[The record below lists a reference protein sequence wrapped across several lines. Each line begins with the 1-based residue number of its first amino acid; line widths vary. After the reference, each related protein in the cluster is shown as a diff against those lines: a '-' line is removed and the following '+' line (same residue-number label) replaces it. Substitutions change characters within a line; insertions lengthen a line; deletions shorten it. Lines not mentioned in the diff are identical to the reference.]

1 QGHWCLRAST
11 GVHQLTQS
19 VWLSLRYGP
28 VLMAHSE
35 LFVTRAPPV
44 EGKAVDLDVLGFL
57 DSFGEENSTVERC
70 YRAHSRSS
78 VLQGLPFGGV
88 PTVLAINVVLWMFL
102 LLIFSCLRKAAWDYG
117 RLALLMENDSLTSLF
132 YGELSEKEK
141 SPSESSPSDS
151 ETKDMGFCSWLSS
164 LYHMKDEEI
173 RSKCG
178 IDAVTYL
185 SFQRHIMLLMTVVC
199 LLSLAVI
206 LPVNFSGNL
215 LGDSPENF
223 GRTTLA
229 NVSSKD
235 SFLWLHSI
243 LALVYFIITLLCM
256 VHHSIR
262 LEYREDEKVARTLM
276 ITSIP
281 REISDPGLI
290 TKHFHEAYPSCTV
303 TDIRFAFDVHKLM
316 RLDLERRKAMKGRL
330 YFATKAQKEGKIMI
344 KTHPCAQIFCCD
356 ICGFEKVDA
365 EQYYSELEEKRTD
378 EFNAEKNRISMKRL
392 GIAFVT
398 FRDERMTA
406 VIVKDYSRVRC
417 RLRPQQSSITTVV
430 QSHKWGVNYA
440 PAPSDIIWENL
451 SVCGSRW
458 WLRCV
463 LLNILLFLLLFFLT
477 TPAIIVNT
485 MDKFNVTR
493 PVESLRSLPNFS
505 RPSCYG
511 RFRCF
516 LPFIVY
522 YSAFFESHWTR
533 SGENQVTMHK
543 CFLLLVFMVI
553 LLPSLGLSSLD
564 LFFTWLFDVHF
575 LDEKDVKFQCVFLP
589 DNGAFFVNYV
599 ITSSLIGTSMEL
611 LRIPALTVYAIRL
624 CFAKSQAERIHVKRS
639 QAYEFQFGLEYAW
652 TMCIFAVSMT
662 YSITCPIITPF
673 GPKKPSIT
681 GLNDYRPVALMSV
694 VMKSFERLVLAHLK
708 DITGPLLD
716 PLQFAYLLGKQ
727 GLMQGS
733 CFSSVFNA
741 IITDILHSKLFQLT
755 VPAPTCQWISN
766 FLTDRGGSSSTPAI
780 IQSVLCTSITVW
792 FGSATKQDRNRL
804 QRRVRTAE
812 KIIGAILPSIQDL
825 YVSRVRKRAGNI
837 TADSSHPGH
846 NLFQLLPSGRRYRA
860 LYAKTIQTQEQ
871 FLSSGCHSDE
881 HLTPVTECLLYVIL
895 KHMVDR
901 YNIYYAYVPT
911 KLNQRIHR
919 AAISQ
924 VIVAP
929 ILCMFWLLFFSVLRL
944 GPVHP
949 ITLFTLVS
957 LLSSIAFSLFRLCLR
972 KQPDKSMS
980 YQLFVASVL
989 LEPELAL
996 TPMPSPAH
1004 HGYGAMATS
1013 QSSSHGPVEEEEGE
1027 DGHAHTHETELQDPP
1042 DPYCSSPL
1050 MDSPVSYQ

>member
-1 QGHWCLRAST
+1 FCIII
-11 GVHQLTQS
+11 
-19 VWLSLRYGP
+19 
-28 VLMAHSE
+28 
-35 LFVTRAPPV
+35 
-44 EGKAVDLDVLGFL
+44 
-57 DSFGEENSTVERC
+57 
-70 YRAHSRSS
+70 
-78 VLQGLPFGGV
+78 
-88 PTVLAINVVLWMFL
+88 PTLKV
-102 LLIFSCLRKAAWDYG
+102 S
-117 RLALLMENDSLTSLF
+117 
-132 YGELSEKEK
+132 
-141 SPSESSPSDS
+141 
-151 ETKDMGFCSWLSS
+151 SS
-164 LYHMKDEEI
+164 LCRDEEI

-178 IDAVTYL
+178 LDAVTYL
-185 SFQRHIMLLMTVVC
+185 SFQRHIILLMTVVS
-199 LLSLAVI
+199 LVSLAVI
-206 LPVNFSGNL
+206 LPANFSGNL
-215 LGDSPENF
+215 LDSPENF

-229 NVSSKD
+229 NVNAED

-243 LALVYFIITLLCM
+243 FALVYFIITLLCM
-256 VHHSIR
+256 AHHSMR

-276 ITSIP
+276 ITHIP

-303 TDIRFAFDVHKLM
+303 TDIRFCFNVHKLM

-344 KTHPCAQIFCCD
+344 RTHPCAQILCCD
-356 ICGFEKVDA
+356 MCGFEKVDA

-406 VIVKDYSRVRC
+406 VGAAVYTVAADIVKDFSRVYC
-417 RLRPQQSSITTVV
+417 RRRPQQSSITTVV
-430 QSHKWGVNYA
+430 HSHKWGVSYA

-493 PVESLRSLPNFS
+493 PVESLRSPILTQFFPTLLLWAFS
-505 RPSCYG
+505 VL
-511 RFRCF
+511 

-553 LLPSLGLSSLD
+553 ILPSLGLTSLD

-575 LDEKDVKFQCVFLP
+575 LDEKNIKFQCVFLP

-599 ITSSLIGTSMEL
+599 ITSGLIGTAMEL
-611 LRIPALTVYAIRL
+611 LRIPALTVYALRL

-652 TMCIFAVSMT
+652 TMCIFAVCMT

-673 GPKKPSIT
+673 G
-681 GLNDYRPVALMSV
+681 
-694 VMKSFERLVLAHLK
+694 
-708 DITGPLLD
+708 
-716 PLQFAYLLGKQ
+716 
-727 GLMQGS
+727 
-733 CFSSVFNA
+733 
-741 IITDILHSKLFQLT
+741 
-755 VPAPTCQWISN
+755 
-766 FLTDRGGSSSTPAI
+766 
-780 IQSVLCTSITVW
+780 
-792 FGSATKQDRNRL
+792 
-804 QRRVRTAE
+804 
-812 KIIGAILPSIQDL
+812 
-825 YVSRVRKRAGNI
+825 
-837 TADSSHPGH
+837 
-846 NLFQLLPSGRRYRA
+846 
-860 LYAKTIQTQEQ
+860 
-871 FLSSGCHSDE
+871 
-881 HLTPVTECLLYVIL
+881 LLYVIL

-929 ILCMFWLLFFSVLRL
+929 ILGLFWLLFFSVLRL
-944 GPVHP
+944 GMD
-949 ITLFTLVS
+949 
-957 LLSSIAFSLFRLCLR
+957 RLAIVCTR
-972 KQPDKSMS
+972 VCV
-980 YQLFVASVL
+980 QLFLFSPQAQFI
-989 LEPELAL
+989 
-996 TPMPSPAH
+996 PSP
-1004 HGYGAMATS
+1004 
-1013 QSSSHGPVEEEEGE
+1013 
-1027 DGHAHTHETELQDPP
+1027 
-1042 DPYCSSPL
+1042 SSP
-1050 MDSPVSYQ
+1050 SCP

>member
-1 QGHWCLRAST
+1 
-11 GVHQLTQS
+11 
-19 VWLSLRYGP
+19 
-28 VLMAHSE
+28 MAHPE
-35 LFVTRAPPV
+35 LFVTRAPPTV
-44 EGKAVDLDVLGFL
+44 EGSTVGLNVLSFL
-57 DSFGEENSTVERC
+57 DALGEENSTAERC
-70 YRAHSRSS
+70 YRSHSRSS

-88 PTVLAINVVLWMFL
+88 PTVLAVNVVLWMFL

-132 YGELSEKEK
+132 YGEPSEKEK
-141 SPSESSPSDS
+141 SPSESSPSES
-151 ETKDMGFCSWLSS
+151 ETKDMVSFEFESFS
-164 LYHMKDEEI
+164 LVQDEEI

-178 IDAVTYL
+178 IDAITYL
-185 SFQRHIMLLMTVVC
+185 SFQRHIILLMSVVC

-229 NVSSKD
+229 NVSEKD

-243 LALVYFIITLLCM
+243 FALVYFIITLLCM
-256 VHHSIR
+256 AHHLIR

-281 REISDPGLI
+281 KEISDPGLI

-303 TDIRFAFDVHKLM
+303 TDIRFCFDVYKLM
-316 RLDLERRKAMKGRL
+316 KLDLERRKAMKGRL
-330 YFATKAQKEGKIMI
+330 YFATKSQKEGKIMI

-406 VIVKDYSRVRC
+406 VIVKDYSRVHC
-417 RLRPQQSSITTVV
+417 RRRPQQSSITTVV
-430 QSHKWGVNYA
+430 QSHKWGVSYA
-440 PAPSDIIWENL
+440 PAPNDIIWENL

-485 MDKFNVTR
+485 MDKFNVTK
-493 PVESLRSLPNFS
+493 PVESLRSPVITQFFPTLLLWAFS
-505 RPSCYG
+505 VL
-511 RFRCF
+511 

-553 LLPSLGLSSLD
+553 ILPSLGLSSLD
-564 LFFTWLFDVHF
+564 LFFTWLFDVNF
-575 LDEKDVKFQCVFLP
+575 LDEKNVKFQCVFLP

-611 LRIPALTVYAIRL
+611 LRIPALTVYALRL

-673 GPKKPSIT
+673 G
-681 GLNDYRPVALMSV
+681 
-694 VMKSFERLVLAHLK
+694 
-708 DITGPLLD
+708 
-716 PLQFAYLLGKQ
+716 
-727 GLMQGS
+727 
-733 CFSSVFNA
+733 
-741 IITDILHSKLFQLT
+741 
-755 VPAPTCQWISN
+755 
-766 FLTDRGGSSSTPAI
+766 
-780 IQSVLCTSITVW
+780 
-792 FGSATKQDRNRL
+792 
-804 QRRVRTAE
+804 
-812 KIIGAILPSIQDL
+812 
-825 YVSRVRKRAGNI
+825 
-837 TADSSHPGH
+837 
-846 NLFQLLPSGRRYRA
+846 
-860 LYAKTIQTQEQ
+860 
-871 FLSSGCHSDE
+871 
-881 HLTPVTECLLYVIL
+881 LLYVIL

-901 YNIYYAYVPT
+901 YNIYYAYIPT
-911 KLNQRIHR
+911 KLNQRIHK

-929 ILCMFWLLFFSVLRL
+929 LLCMFWLLFFSVLKL

-957 LLSSIAFSLFRLCLR
+957 LLSCIAISLFRLCLR
-972 KQPDKSMS
+972 KQPDRSTS
-980 YQLFVASVL
+980 YQVSSSALTQSHQLFVASVL

-1004 HGYGAMATS
+1004 HSYGAMASS
-1013 QSSSHGPVEEEEGE
+1013 QDSSHNEVEEEEGE
-1027 DGHAHTHETELQDPP
+1027 VDHAQTHETELQDPTG
-1042 DPYCSSPL
+1042 PYCSSPL
-1050 MDSPVSYQ
+1050 MDSPTSYQ

>member
-1 QGHWCLRAST
+1 MVQ
-11 GVHQLTQS
+11 
-19 VWLSLRYGP
+19 
-28 VLMAHSE
+28 
-35 LFVTRAPPV
+35 APPV
-44 EGKAVDLDVLGFL
+44 EGSAVELSVLSFL
-57 DSFGEENSTVERC
+57 ESFREENSTAERC
-70 YRAHSRSS
+70 YRSHSRSS

-132 YGELSEKEK
+132 YGEPSEKEK

-151 ETKDMGFCSWLSS
+151 ETKDMFPSSS
-164 LYHMKDEEI
+164 LLRRDEEI

-185 SFQRHIMLLMTVVC
+185 SFQRHIILLMTVVC

-206 LPVNFSGNL
+206 LPVNFSGHL

-229 NVSSKD
+229 NVSAKD
-235 SFLWLHSI
+235 SLLWLHSI
-243 LALVYFIITLLCM
+243 FALVYFIITSLCM
-256 VHHSIR
+256 AHHSIR

-303 TDIRFAFDVHKLM
+303 TDIRFCFDVHNS
-316 RLDLERRKAMKGRL
+316 MKGRM

-344 KTHPCAQIFCCD
+344 NTHPCAQIFCCD
-356 ICGFEKVDA
+356 FCGFEKVDA

-406 VIVKDYSRVRC
+406 VIVKDYSRVHC
-417 RLRPQQSSITTVV
+417 RRRPQQSSITTVV
-430 QSHKWGVNYA
+430 QSHKWGVSYA
-440 PAPSDIIWENL
+440 SAPSDIIWENL

-485 MDKFNVTR
+485 MDKFNVTK
-493 PVESLRSLPNFS
+493 PVESLRSPVITQFFPTLLLWAFS
-505 RPSCYG
+505 VL
-511 RFRCF
+511 

-553 LLPSLGLSSLD
+553 ILPSLGLSSLD
-564 LFFTWLFDVHF
+564 LFFTWLFDVNF

-611 LRIPALTVYAIRL
+611 LRIPALTVYALRL

-673 GPKKPSIT
+673 G
-681 GLNDYRPVALMSV
+681 
-694 VMKSFERLVLAHLK
+694 
-708 DITGPLLD
+708 
-716 PLQFAYLLGKQ
+716 
-727 GLMQGS
+727 
-733 CFSSVFNA
+733 
-741 IITDILHSKLFQLT
+741 
-755 VPAPTCQWISN
+755 
-766 FLTDRGGSSSTPAI
+766 
-780 IQSVLCTSITVW
+780 
-792 FGSATKQDRNRL
+792 
-804 QRRVRTAE
+804 
-812 KIIGAILPSIQDL
+812 
-825 YVSRVRKRAGNI
+825 
-837 TADSSHPGH
+837 
-846 NLFQLLPSGRRYRA
+846 
-860 LYAKTIQTQEQ
+860 
-871 FLSSGCHSDE
+871 
-881 HLTPVTECLLYVIL
+881 LLYVIL

-929 ILCMFWLLFFSVLRL
+929 LLCMFWLLFFSVLKL

-957 LLSSIAFSLFRLCLR
+957 LLSCIAFSLFRLCLR
-972 KQPDKSMS
+972 KQPDKSTS
-980 YQLFVASVL
+980 YQVSSSGTFTDADRSTVTSSTASNLFVASVL

-1004 HGYGAMATS
+1004 HSYGAMASS
-1013 QSSSHGPVEEEEGE
+1013 QGSSHNVVEEEEGGE
-1027 DGHAHTHETELQDPP
+1027 DHAQTHETELQDPP
-1042 DPYCSSPL
+1042 DPYCASPL
-1050 MDSPVSYQ
+1050 MDSPVDYQ

>member
-1 QGHWCLRAST
+1 
-11 GVHQLTQS
+11 
-19 VWLSLRYGP
+19 
-28 VLMAHSE
+28 MADSE
-35 LFVTRAPPV
+35 LFVTRVPPV
-44 EGKAVDLDVLGFL
+44 EGRGAELDVLGFL
-57 DSFGEENSTVERC
+57 DSFGEENSTAERC
-70 YRAHSRSS
+70 YRSHSRSS

-88 PTVLAINVVLWMFL
+88 PTVLAINVVLWMIL

-132 YGELSEKEK
+132 YGEPSEKEK

-151 ETKDMGFCSWLSS
+151 ETKDMGFCSWLTS

-185 SFQRHIMLLMTVVC
+185 SFQRHIILLMTVVC

-229 NVSSKD
+229 NVNAKD
-235 SFLWLHSI
+235 NFLWLHSI
-243 LALVYFIITLLCM
+243 FALIYFIITILCM
-256 VHHSIR
+256 VHHSSR

-276 ITSIP
+276 IICIP

-303 TDIRFAFDVHKLM
+303 TDIRFCFDVHKLM
-316 RLDLERRKAMKGRL
+316 KLDLERRKAMKGRL
-330 YFATKAQKEGKIMI
+330 YFTTMAQKEGKIMI
-344 KTHPCAQIFCCD
+344 KPHPCAQIFCCD
-356 ICGFEKVDA
+356 FCGFEQVDA
-365 EQYYSELEEKRTD
+365 EQHYSELEEKLTD
-378 EFNAEKNRISMKRL
+378 EFNAEKNRISLKRL

-417 RLRPQQSSITTVV
+417 RRRPQQSSITTVV
-430 QSHKWGVNYA
+430 QSHNWGVSYA
-440 PAPSDIIWENL
+440 PAPSDIIWSNL

-485 MDKFNVTR
+485 IDKFNVTR
-493 PVESLRSLPNFS
+493 PVDSLRNPVITQFFPTLLLWAFS
-505 RPSCYG
+505 VL
-511 RFRCF
+511 

-553 LLPSLGLSSLD
+553 ILPSLGLSSLD
-564 LFFTWLFDVHF
+564 LFFRWLFDVNF
-575 LDEKDVKFQCVFLP
+575 LDERDVKFQCVFLP

-599 ITSSLIGTSMEL
+599 ITSSLIGTAMEL
-611 LRIPALTVYAIRL
+611 LRIPALMVYALRL
-624 CFAKSQAERIHVKRS
+624 CFATSKAERIHVKRS

-662 YSITCPIITPF
+662 YSITCPIIMPF
-673 GPKKPSIT
+673 G
-681 GLNDYRPVALMSV
+681 
-694 VMKSFERLVLAHLK
+694 LV
-708 DITGPLLD
+708 
-716 PLQFAYLLGKQ
+716 
-727 GLMQGS
+727 
-733 CFSSVFNA
+733 
-741 IITDILHSKLFQLT
+741 
-755 VPAPTCQWISN
+755 
-766 FLTDRGGSSSTPAI
+766 
-780 IQSVLCTSITVW
+780 
-792 FGSATKQDRNRL
+792 
-804 QRRVRTAE
+804 
-812 KIIGAILPSIQDL
+812 
-825 YVSRVRKRAGNI
+825 
-837 TADSSHPGH
+837 
-846 NLFQLLPSGRRYRA
+846 
-860 LYAKTIQTQEQ
+860 
-871 FLSSGCHSDE
+871 
-881 HLTPVTECLLYVIL
+881 YVIL

-911 KLNQRIHR
+911 KLNQHIHR

-924 VIVAP
+924 VFVAP

-949 ITLFTLVS
+949 ITLFTFVS
-957 LLSSIAFSLFRLCLR
+957 LLSCVAFSLFSLCLR
-972 KQPDKSMS
+972 KQPDKSTS
-980 YQLFVASVL
+980 YQMSDQPAEGTFTDAERSTVTSTTASSLFVASVL
-989 LEPELAL
+989 LEPELGL

-1004 HGYGAMATS
+1004 HSYGAMAS
-1013 QSSSHGPVEEEEGE
+1013 SHSSSHSPVDEEGGEE
-1027 DGHAHTHETELQDPP
+1027 DQAQTRETELQDPAG
-1042 DPYCSSPL
+1042 PYYSSPI
-1050 MDSPVSYQ
+1050 MDSPTGHQ

>member
-1 QGHWCLRAST
+1 
-11 GVHQLTQS
+11 
-19 VWLSLRYGP
+19 
-28 VLMAHSE
+28 MAQSE
-35 LFVTRAPPV
+35 LFVTRASPV
-44 EGKAVDLDVLGFL
+44 EARPVELDVLGFL
-57 DSFGEENSTVERC
+57 QRFGDENSTAERC
-70 YRAHSRSS
+70 YRSHSHSS

-88 PTVLAINVVLWMFL
+88 PTVLVINVVIWMFL

-117 RLALLMENDSLTSLF
+117 RLALLMENDR
-132 YGELSEKEK
+132 
-141 SPSESSPSDS
+141 
-151 ETKDMGFCSWLSS
+151 
-164 LYHMKDEEI
+164 DEEI

-185 SFQRHIMLLMTVVC
+185 SFQRHIILLMTVVT

-206 LPVNFSGNL
+206 LPVNISGNL

-229 NVSSKD
+229 NVSAKD
-235 SFLWLHSI
+235 SFLWLHSV

-256 VHHSIR
+256 AHHSLQ

-281 REISDPGLI
+281 KEISDPGLI

-303 TDIRFAFDVHKLM
+303 TDIRFCFDVHKLM

-356 ICGFEKVDA
+356 VCGFEKVDA

-378 EFNAEKNRISMKRL
+378 EFNAEKNRITMKRL

-406 VIVKDYSRVRC
+406 VIVKDYGRVNC
-417 RLRPQQSSITTVV
+417 RRRPQQSSISTVV
-430 QSHKWGVNYA
+430 QSHKWDVSYA

-463 LLNILLFLLLFFLT
+463 LLNILLFLLLFFFT

-493 PVESLRSLPNFS
+493 PVESLRSPVVTEFFPTLLLWAFS
-505 RPSCYG
+505 VL
-511 RFRCF
+511 
-516 LPFIVY
+516 LPFVVY

-543 CFLLLVFMVI
+543 CFFLLVFMVI
-553 LLPSLGLSSLD
+553 ILPSLGLSSLD
-564 LFFTWLFDVHF
+564 LLFTWLFDVNF
-575 LDEKDVKFQCVFLP
+575 LEEKDLKFQCVFLP

-599 ITSSLIGTSMEL
+599 ITSSLIGTAMEL
-611 LRIPALTVYAIRL
+611 LRIPALTVYALRL

-673 GPKKPSIT
+673 G
-681 GLNDYRPVALMSV
+681 L
-694 VMKSFERLVLAHLK
+694 
-708 DITGPLLD
+708 
-716 PLQFAYLLGKQ
+716 
-727 GLMQGS
+727 
-733 CFSSVFNA
+733 
-741 IITDILHSKLFQLT
+741 
-755 VPAPTCQWISN
+755 
-766 FLTDRGGSSSTPAI
+766 
-780 IQSVLCTSITVW
+780 
-792 FGSATKQDRNRL
+792 
-804 QRRVRTAE
+804 
-812 KIIGAILPSIQDL
+812 
-825 YVSRVRKRAGNI
+825 
-837 TADSSHPGH
+837 
-846 NLFQLLPSGRRYRA
+846 
-860 LYAKTIQTQEQ
+860 LYA
-871 FLSSGCHSDE
+871 
-881 HLTPVTECLLYVIL
+881 IL

-944 GPVHP
+944 GPMHP

-957 LLSSIAFSLFRLCLR
+957 HIFCIVCYLLRLCLR
-972 KQPDKSMS
+972 KQPDKSTS
-980 YQLFVASVL
+980 YQMSDQPDGTLTDADRSTVTSTTASSLFVASVL

-1004 HGYGAMATS
+1004 HSYGAMASS
-1013 QSSSHGPVEEEEGE
+1013 QSSNRGPAEEEEGE
-1027 DGHAHTHETELQDPP
+1027 GEHTQTHETELQDPP
-1042 DPYCSSPL
+1042 DLYCSTTL
-1050 MDSPVSYQ
+1050 MDSSMGYQ

>member
-1 QGHWCLRAST
+1 
-11 GVHQLTQS
+11 
-19 VWLSLRYGP
+19 
-28 VLMAHSE
+28 MAHSE
-35 LFVTRAPPV
+35 LFVTRVPPV
-44 EGKAVDLDVLGFL
+44 EGSAVELSVLGFL
-57 DSFGEENSTVERC
+57 ESFGEENSTAERC
-70 YRAHSRSS
+70 YRSHSRSS

-132 YGELSEKEK
+132 YGEPSEKEK

-178 IDAVTYL
+178 IDSVTYL
-185 SFQRHIMLLMTVVC
+185 SFQRHIILLMTVVC

-206 LPVNFSGNL
+206 LPVNFSGDL
-215 LGDSPENF
+215 LGGSPENF

-229 NVSSKD
+229 NVSANVFVAD
-235 SFLWLHSI
+235 RDRFLWLHSI
-243 LALVYFIITLLCM
+243 FALVYFIITLLCM

-303 TDIRFAFDVHKLM
+303 TDIRFCFDVHKLM

-330 YFATKAQKEGKIMI
+330 YFATKAQKDGKIMI

-365 EQYYSELEEKRTD
+365 EQYYSELEEKWTD
-378 EFNAEKNRISMKRL
+378 EFNAEKNRIFMKKL

-406 VIVKDYSRVRC
+406 VIVKDYSCAHC
-417 RLRPQQSSITTVV
+417 RRRPQQSSITTVV
-430 QSHKWGVNYA
+430 QSHKWGVSYA

-485 MDKFNVTR
+485 MDKFNVTK
-493 PVESLRSLPNFS
+493 PVESLRSPVITQFFPTLLLWAFS
-505 RPSCYG
+505 VL
-511 RFRCF
+511 

-522 YSAFFESHWTR
+522 HSAFFESHWTR

-553 LLPSLGLSSLD
+553 ILPSLGLSSLD
-564 LFFTWLFDVHF
+564 LFFTWLFDVNF

-599 ITSSLIGTSMEL
+599 ITSGLIGTSMEL
-611 LRIPALTVYAIRL
+611 LRIPALTVYAVRL

-673 GPKKPSIT
+673 G
-681 GLNDYRPVALMSV
+681 
-694 VMKSFERLVLAHLK
+694 
-708 DITGPLLD
+708 
-716 PLQFAYLLGKQ
+716 
-727 GLMQGS
+727 
-733 CFSSVFNA
+733 
-741 IITDILHSKLFQLT
+741 
-755 VPAPTCQWISN
+755 
-766 FLTDRGGSSSTPAI
+766 
-780 IQSVLCTSITVW
+780 
-792 FGSATKQDRNRL
+792 
-804 QRRVRTAE
+804 
-812 KIIGAILPSIQDL
+812 
-825 YVSRVRKRAGNI
+825 
-837 TADSSHPGH
+837 
-846 NLFQLLPSGRRYRA
+846 
-860 LYAKTIQTQEQ
+860 
-871 FLSSGCHSDE
+871 
-881 HLTPVTECLLYVIL
+881 LLYVIL

-929 ILCMFWLLFFSVLRL
+929 LLCMFWLLFFCVLKL

-957 LLSSIAFSLFRLCLR
+957 LLSCIAFSLLRLCLR
-972 KQPDKSMS
+972 KQPDKSTS
-980 YQLFVASVL
+980 YQMSDQPAEGTFTDADRSTVTSTTASNLFVASVL

-1004 HGYGAMATS
+1004 HSYGAMASS
-1013 QSSSHGPVEEEEGE
+1013 QGSSHNPVEEDEGE
-1027 DGHAHTHETELQDPP
+1027 EDHARTRETELQDPP
-1042 DPYCSSPL
+1042 DTYRSSPL
-1050 MDSPVSYQ
+1050 MDSPVGYQ

>member
-1 QGHWCLRAST
+1 MM
-11 GVHQLTQS
+11 TQ
-19 VWLSLRYGP
+19 
-28 VLMAHSE
+28 SE
-35 LFVTRAPPV
+35 LFGTSTPLMEQTPV
-44 EGKAVDLDVLGFL
+44 ELDALGFL
-57 DSFGEENSTVERC
+57 GSYMEKNSTAERC
-70 YRAHSRSS
+70 YRSHSHSS

-88 PTVLAINVVLWMFL
+88 PTVLVINVVIWMFL

-132 YGELSEKEK
+132 YGEPSEKEK

-151 ETKDMGFCSWLSS
+151 ETKDMVSSS
-164 LYHMKDEEI
+164 LCRDEEI

-178 IDAVTYL
+178 LDAVTYL
-185 SFQRHIMLLMTVVC
+185 SFQRHIILLMTVVS
-199 LLSLAVI
+199 LVSLAVI
-206 LPVNFSGNL
+206 LPANFSGNL
-215 LGDSPENF
+215 LEDSPENF

-229 NVSSKD
+229 NVNAED

-243 LALVYFIITLLCM
+243 FALVYFIITLLCM
-256 VHHSIR
+256 AHHSMR

-276 ITSIP
+276 ITHIP

-303 TDIRFAFDVHKLM
+303 TDIRFCFNVHKLM

-344 KTHPCAQIFCCD
+344 RTHPCAQILCCD
-356 ICGFEKVDA
+356 MCGFEKVDA

-406 VIVKDYSRVRC
+406 VIVKDFSRVYC
-417 RLRPQQSSITTVV
+417 RRRPQQSSITTVV
-430 QSHKWGVNYA
+430 HSHKWGVSYA

-493 PVESLRSLPNFS
+493 PVESLRSPILTQFFPTLLLWAFS
-505 RPSCYG
+505 VL
-511 RFRCF
+511 

-553 LLPSLGLSSLD
+553 ILPSLGLTSLD

-575 LDEKDVKFQCVFLP
+575 LDEKNIKFQCVFLP

-599 ITSSLIGTSMEL
+599 ITSGLIGTAMEL
-611 LRIPALTVYAIRL
+611 LRIPALTVYALRL

-652 TMCIFAVSMT
+652 TMCIFAVCMT

-673 GPKKPSIT
+673 G
-681 GLNDYRPVALMSV
+681 
-694 VMKSFERLVLAHLK
+694 
-708 DITGPLLD
+708 
-716 PLQFAYLLGKQ
+716 
-727 GLMQGS
+727 
-733 CFSSVFNA
+733 
-741 IITDILHSKLFQLT
+741 
-755 VPAPTCQWISN
+755 
-766 FLTDRGGSSSTPAI
+766 
-780 IQSVLCTSITVW
+780 
-792 FGSATKQDRNRL
+792 
-804 QRRVRTAE
+804 
-812 KIIGAILPSIQDL
+812 
-825 YVSRVRKRAGNI
+825 
-837 TADSSHPGH
+837 
-846 NLFQLLPSGRRYRA
+846 
-860 LYAKTIQTQEQ
+860 
-871 FLSSGCHSDE
+871 
-881 HLTPVTECLLYVIL
+881 LLYVIL

-929 ILCMFWLLFFSVLRL
+929 ILGLFWLLFFSVLRL
-944 GPVHP
+944 GSVHP
-949 ITLFTLVS
+949 ITLFTFVS
-957 LLSSIAFSLFRLCLR
+957 LICCIACNLLGLCLR
-972 KQPDKSMS
+972 KQPDKSTS
-980 YQLFVASVL
+980 YQMSDQPAEFSDAVRSTVTSSTASNLFVASVL

-1004 HGYGAMATS
+1004 HSYGAMA
-1013 QSSSHGPVEEEEGE
+1013 SSNSSTQGAAKEDEGEEEE
-1027 DGHAHTHETELQDPP
+1027 HSQTHETQLQDSPEL
-1042 DPYCSSPL
+1042 YISSPL
-1050 MDSPVSYQ
+1050 MDSPMDCQ

>member
-1 QGHWCLRAST
+1 F
-11 GVHQLTQS
+11 S
-19 VWLSLRYGP
+19 VFPS
-28 VLMAHSE
+28 
-35 LFVTRAPPV
+35 
-44 EGKAVDLDVLGFL
+44 LDVLSYL
-57 DSFGEENSTVERC
+57 DSFGEENNTAERC
-70 YRAHSRSS
+70 YRSHSRSS

-132 YGELSEKEK
+132 YGEPSEKEK
-141 SPSESSPSDS
+141 SPSEDS
-151 ETKDMGFCSWLSS
+151 ECFPS
-164 LYHMKDEEI
+164 LYFLRDEEI

-185 SFQRHIMLLMTVVC
+185 SFQRHIILLMTVVC

-215 LGDSPENF
+215 LDSPENF

-229 NVSSKD
+229 NVSAKD

-256 VHHSIR
+256 AHHLIR
-262 LEYREDEKVARTLM
+262 LEYGEDEKVSRTLM

-303 TDIRFAFDVHKLM
+303 TDIRFCFDVHNLM

-330 YFATKAQKEGKIMI
+330 YFATMAQKEGKIMI

-356 ICGFEKVDA
+356 ICGFEMVDA

-406 VIVKDYSRVRC
+406 VIVKDYGCVRC
-417 RLRPQQSSITTVV
+417 RRSPQQSSITTVV
-430 QSHKWGVNYA
+430 QSHKWGVSYA

-458 WLRCV
+458 WLQCV

-493 PVESLRSLPNFS
+493 PVDSLRSPVITQFFPTLLLWAFS
-505 RPSCYG
+505 VL
-511 RFRCF
+511 

-543 CFLLLVFMVI
+543 CFFLLVFMVI
-553 LLPSLGLSSLD
+553 ILPSLGLSSLD
-564 LFFTWLFDVHF
+564 LFFTWLFDVNF
-575 LDEKDVKFQCVFLP
+575 LEEKEVKFQCVFLP

-611 LRIPALTVYAIRL
+611 LRIPALTVYAVRL

-673 GPKKPSIT
+673 G
-681 GLNDYRPVALMSV
+681 
-694 VMKSFERLVLAHLK
+694 
-708 DITGPLLD
+708 
-716 PLQFAYLLGKQ
+716 
-727 GLMQGS
+727 
-733 CFSSVFNA
+733 
-741 IITDILHSKLFQLT
+741 
-755 VPAPTCQWISN
+755 
-766 FLTDRGGSSSTPAI
+766 
-780 IQSVLCTSITVW
+780 
-792 FGSATKQDRNRL
+792 
-804 QRRVRTAE
+804 
-812 KIIGAILPSIQDL
+812 
-825 YVSRVRKRAGNI
+825 
-837 TADSSHPGH
+837 
-846 NLFQLLPSGRRYRA
+846 
-860 LYAKTIQTQEQ
+860 
-871 FLSSGCHSDE
+871 
-881 HLTPVTECLLYVIL
+881 LLYVIL

-911 KLNQRIHR
+911 KLSQRIHR

-924 VIVAP
+924 VILAP
-929 ILCMFWLLFFSVLRL
+929 ILCMFWLLFFSMLRL
-944 GPVHP
+944 GTLSLSTFYPVTVSVTVIVFRMSDQP
-949 ITLFTLVS
+949 AEGTFTDGDRSTVTS
-957 LLSSIAFSLFRLCLR
+957 TTASS
-972 KQPDKSMS
+972 
-980 YQLFVASVL
+980 LFVASVL

-1004 HGYGAMATS
+1004 HSYGAMASS
-1013 QSSSHGPVEEEEGE
+1013 QSTSHSPEDEEDSGLPRQTDRVVWARVISGSSATELMEAEGE
-1027 DGHAHTHETELQDPP
+1027 G
-1042 DPYCSSPL
+1042 S
-1050 MDSPVSYQ
+1050 

>member
-1 QGHWCLRAST
+1 
-11 GVHQLTQS
+11 
-19 VWLSLRYGP
+19 
-28 VLMAHSE
+28 MADSE
-35 LFVTRAPPV
+35 LFVTRAPPMEGRGV
-44 EGKAVDLDVLGFL
+44 ELDVLGFL
-57 DSFGEENSTVERC
+57 DSLGKENSTAERC
-70 YRAHSRSS
+70 YRSHSRSS

-117 RLALLMENDSLTSLF
+117 RLALVMENDSLTSLF
-132 YGELSEKEK
+132 YGEPSEKEK

-151 ETKDMGFCSWLSS
+151 ETKDMGFCSWLTS

-185 SFQRHIMLLMTVVC
+185 SFQRHIILLMTVIC

-229 NVSSKD
+229 NVDAKD
-235 SFLWLHSI
+235 NFLWLHSVF
-243 LALVYFIITLLCM
+243 ALVYFIITLLCM
-256 VHHSIR
+256 AHHSSR

-276 ITSIP
+276 ITSVP
-281 REISDPGLI
+281 REILDPGLI

-303 TDIRFAFDVHKLM
+303 TDIRFCFNVHKLM

-330 YFATKAQKEGKIMI
+330 YFTTKAQKEGKIMI

-356 ICGFEKVDA
+356 ICGFEQVDA
-365 EQYYSELEEKRTD
+365 EQYYSELEEKLTD
-378 EFNAEKNRISMKRL
+378 EFNAEKNRISLKRL

-417 RLRPQQSSITTVV
+417 RRRPQQSSITTVV
-430 QSHKWGVNYA
+430 QSQDWGVSYA
-440 PAPSDIIWENL
+440 PAPTDIIWENL

-485 MDKFNVTR
+485 IDKFNVTR
-493 PVESLRSLPNFS
+493 PVESLRNPIITQFFPTLLLWAFS
-505 RPSCYG
+505 VL
-511 RFRCF
+511 

-533 SGENQVTMHK
+533 SGENQITMHK

-553 LLPSLGLSSLD
+553 ILPSLGLSSLD
-564 LFFTWLFDVHF
+564 LFFRWLFDVNF

-599 ITSSLIGTSMEL
+599 ITSSLIGTAMEL
-611 LRIPALTVYAIRL
+611 LRIPALMVYALRL
-624 CFAKSQAERIHVKRS
+624 CFAKSKAERIHVKRS

-652 TMCIFAVSMT
+652 TMCIFAVSMA
-662 YSITCPIITPF
+662 YSITCPIIMPF
-673 GPKKPSIT
+673 G
-681 GLNDYRPVALMSV
+681 
-694 VMKSFERLVLAHLK
+694 
-708 DITGPLLD
+708 
-716 PLQFAYLLGKQ
+716 
-727 GLMQGS
+727 
-733 CFSSVFNA
+733 
-741 IITDILHSKLFQLT
+741 
-755 VPAPTCQWISN
+755 
-766 FLTDRGGSSSTPAI
+766 
-780 IQSVLCTSITVW
+780 
-792 FGSATKQDRNRL
+792 
-804 QRRVRTAE
+804 
-812 KIIGAILPSIQDL
+812 
-825 YVSRVRKRAGNI
+825 
-837 TADSSHPGH
+837 
-846 NLFQLLPSGRRYRA
+846 
-860 LYAKTIQTQEQ
+860 
-871 FLSSGCHSDE
+871 
-881 HLTPVTECLLYVIL
+881 LLYVIL

-911 KLNQRIHR
+911 KLSQRIHR
-919 AAISQ
+919 AAINQ

-949 ITLFTLVS
+949 ITLFTFVS
-957 LLSSIAFSLFRLCLR
+957 LLSCVAFSLFRLCLR
-972 KQPDKSMS
+972 KQPDKSTSYPMS
-980 YQLFVASVL
+980 DQPAEGTFTDAERSTGTSTTASSLFVASVL
-989 LEPELAL
+989 LEPELGL
-996 TPMPSPAH
+996 SPMPSPAH
-1004 HGYGAMATS
+1004 HSYGAMASS
-1013 QSSSHGPVEEEEGE
+1013 QSHGPADEEEGE
-1027 DGHAHTHETELQDPP
+1027 EDQAQTHETELQGPP
-1042 DPYCSSPL
+1042 DPHCSSPL
-1050 MDSPVSYQ
+1050 MDSPVGYQ

>member
-1 QGHWCLRAST
+1 
-11 GVHQLTQS
+11 
-19 VWLSLRYGP
+19 
-28 VLMAHSE
+28 MADSD
-35 LFVTRAPPV
+35 LFVARAPPV
-44 EGKAVDLDVLGFL
+44 EGRPVELDVLSFL
-57 DSFGEENSTVERC
+57 QSFGEENSTAERC
-70 YRAHSRSS
+70 YRSHSRSS

-117 RLALLMENDSLTSLF
+117 RLALLMENDR
-132 YGELSEKEK
+132 
-141 SPSESSPSDS
+141 
-151 ETKDMGFCSWLSS
+151 
-164 LYHMKDEEI
+164 DEEI

-178 IDAVTYL
+178 IDAITYL
-185 SFQRHIMLLMTVVC
+185 SFQRHIILLMTVVC

-229 NVSSKD
+229 NVNAKD
-235 SFLWLHSI
+235 RLLWLHSVF
-243 LALVYFIITLLCM
+243 ALVYFIITLLCM
-256 VHHSIR
+256 AHHSIQ

-276 ITSIP
+276 ITSVP
-281 REISDPGLI
+281 KEISDPGLI

-303 TDIRFAFDVHKLM
+303 TDIRFCFDVHKLM

-378 EFNAEKNRISMKRL
+378 EFNAEKNRIGMKRL

-406 VIVKDYSRVRC
+406 VIVKDYSRMHC
-417 RLRPQQSSITTVV
+417 RRKPQQSSITTVV
-430 QSHKWGVNYA
+430 QSHKWGVSYA

-493 PVESLRSLPNFS
+493 PVESLRSPVITQFFPTLLLWAFS
-505 RPSCYG
+505 VL
-511 RFRCF
+511 

-533 SGENQVTMHK
+533 
-543 CFLLLVFMVI
+543 
-553 LLPSLGLSSLD
+553 
-564 LFFTWLFDVHF
+564 
-575 LDEKDVKFQCVFLP
+575 CVFLP

-599 ITSSLIGTSMEL
+599 ITSSLIGTAMEL
-611 LRIPALTVYAIRL
+611 LRIPALTVYAFRL

-652 TMCIFAVSMT
+652 TMCIFAVSVT

-673 GPKKPSIT
+673 G
-681 GLNDYRPVALMSV
+681 
-694 VMKSFERLVLAHLK
+694 
-708 DITGPLLD
+708 
-716 PLQFAYLLGKQ
+716 
-727 GLMQGS
+727 
-733 CFSSVFNA
+733 
-741 IITDILHSKLFQLT
+741 
-755 VPAPTCQWISN
+755 
-766 FLTDRGGSSSTPAI
+766 
-780 IQSVLCTSITVW
+780 
-792 FGSATKQDRNRL
+792 
-804 QRRVRTAE
+804 
-812 KIIGAILPSIQDL
+812 
-825 YVSRVRKRAGNI
+825 
-837 TADSSHPGH
+837 
-846 NLFQLLPSGRRYRA
+846 
-860 LYAKTIQTQEQ
+860 
-871 FLSSGCHSDE
+871 
-881 HLTPVTECLLYVIL
+881 LLYVIL

-924 VIVAP
+924 VILAP
-929 ILCMFWLLFFSVLRL
+929 VLCMFWLLFFSILRL

-949 ITLFTLVS
+949 ITIFTSVS
-957 LLSSIAFSLFRLCLR
+957 LFSCIAFSLLRLCLR

-1004 HGYGAMATS
+1004 HSYGAMASS
-1013 QSSSHGPVEEEEGE
+1013 QSSAHGPEEEEEGE
-1027 DGHAHTHETELQDPP
+1027 VDHAQTRETELQEPP
-1042 DPYCSSPL
+1042 DTYCSSPL
-1050 MDSPVSYQ
+1050 MDSPVGYQ

>member
-1 QGHWCLRAST
+1 MRKHL
-11 GVHQLTQS
+11 
-19 VWLSLRYGP
+19 LSDIGKRFRGWYGP

-44 EGKAVDLDVLGFL
+44 EGSAVELSVLSFL
-57 DSFGEENSTVERC
+57 ETFGEENSTAERC
-70 YRAHSRSS
+70 YRSHSRSS

-117 RLALLMENDSLTSLF
+117 RLALLMENDSLSSLF
-132 YGELSEKEK
+132 YGEPSEKEK

-185 SFQRHIMLLMTVVC
+185 SFQRHIILLMTVVC

-229 NVSSKD
+229 NVSAKD

-243 LALVYFIITLLCM
+243 FALVYFIITLLGM

-290 TKHFHEAYPSCTV
+290 TKHLHEAYPSCTV
-303 TDIRFAFDVHKLM
+303 TDIRFCFDVHKLM

-417 RLRPQQSSITTVV
+417 RRRPQQSSITTVL
-430 QSHKWGVNYA
+430 QSHNWGVGYA

-485 MDKFNVTR
+485 MDKFNVTK
-493 PVESLRSLPNFS
+493 PMESLRSPVITQFFPTLLLWAFS
-505 RPSCYG
+505 VL
-511 RFRCF
+511 

-553 LLPSLGLSSLD
+553 VLPSLGLSSLD
-564 LFFTWLFDVHF
+564 LFFTWLFDVNF
-575 LDEKDVKFQCVFLP
+575 LDEKEVKFQCVFLP

-611 LRIPALTVYAIRL
+611 LRIPALTVYALRL

-652 TMCIFAVSMT
+652 TMCIFAVTMT

-673 GPKKPSIT
+673 G
-681 GLNDYRPVALMSV
+681 
-694 VMKSFERLVLAHLK
+694 
-708 DITGPLLD
+708 
-716 PLQFAYLLGKQ
+716 
-727 GLMQGS
+727 
-733 CFSSVFNA
+733 
-741 IITDILHSKLFQLT
+741 
-755 VPAPTCQWISN
+755 
-766 FLTDRGGSSSTPAI
+766 
-780 IQSVLCTSITVW
+780 
-792 FGSATKQDRNRL
+792 
-804 QRRVRTAE
+804 
-812 KIIGAILPSIQDL
+812 
-825 YVSRVRKRAGNI
+825 
-837 TADSSHPGH
+837 
-846 NLFQLLPSGRRYRA
+846 
-860 LYAKTIQTQEQ
+860 
-871 FLSSGCHSDE
+871 
-881 HLTPVTECLLYVIL
+881 LLYVIL

-924 VIVAP
+924 VILAP
-929 ILCMFWLLFFSVLRL
+929 LLCMFWLLFFSVLKL
-944 GPVHP
+944 GAVHP

-957 LLSSIAFSLFRLCLR
+957 LLSCITFSLFRLCLR
-972 KQPDKSMS
+972 KRPDKSMS
-980 YQLFVASVL
+980 YQMSDQPAEGTFTDADRSTVTSTTASNLFVASVL

-1004 HGYGAMATS
+1004 HSYGAMASS
-1013 QSSSHGPVEEEEGE
+1013 Q
-1027 DGHAHTHETELQDPP
+1027 

-1050 MDSPVSYQ
+1050 MDSPVGYQLLSRRQPTEQILSHCKPPMTREKVEVGGSTKPGD

>member
-1 QGHWCLRAST
+1 
-11 GVHQLTQS
+11 
-19 VWLSLRYGP
+19 
-28 VLMAHSE
+28 MAHSE
-35 LFVTRAPPV
+35 LFVTREPSV
-44 EGKAVDLDVLGFL
+44 EGGLVELDVLGFL
-57 DSFGEENSTVERC
+57 DSFREENSTAERC
-70 YRAHSRSS
+70 YRSHSRSS

-88 PTVLAINVVLWMFL
+88 PTVLTINVVLWMFL

-132 YGELSEKEK
+132 YGDPSEKEK

-151 ETKDMGFCSWLSS
+151 ETKDMNSAS
-164 LYHMKDEEI
+164 LFFSRDEEI

-178 IDAVTYL
+178 IDAITYL
-185 SFQRHIMLLMTVVC
+185 SFQRHIILLMTVVC
-199 LLSLAVI
+199 LLSLAII

-215 LGDSPENF
+215 LVPAFILNYNS
-223 GRTTLA
+223 
-229 NVSSKD
+229 VSVAHRD
-235 SFLWLHSI
+235 SFLWLHCI
-243 LALVYFIITLLCM
+243 FALVYFIITTLCM
-256 VHHSIR
+256 AHHSIK

-281 REISDPGLI
+281 GEISDPGLI
-290 TKHFHEAYPSCTV
+290 IKHFHEAYPSCTV
-303 TDIRFAFDVHKLM
+303 TDIRFCFDVHKLM
-316 RLDLERRKAMKGRL
+316 KLDLERRKAMKGRL

-406 VIVKDYSRVRC
+406 VIVKDYSRVCC
-417 RLRPQQSSITTVV
+417 RRRPQQSSITTVV
-430 QSHKWGVNYA
+430 QSHQWGVSYA

-485 MDKFNVTR
+485 MDKFNVTS
-493 PVESLRSLPNFS
+493 PVESLRVRFFPTLLLWAFS
-505 RPSCYG
+505 VL
-511 RFRCF
+511 

-553 LLPSLGLSSLD
+553 ILPSLGLSSLD
-564 LFFTWLFDVHF
+564 LFFTWLFDVNF
-575 LDEKDVKFQCVFLP
+575 LEEKNVKFQCVFLP

-611 LRIPALTVYAIRL
+611 LRIPALTVYALRL

-673 GPKKPSIT
+673 G
-681 GLNDYRPVALMSV
+681 
-694 VMKSFERLVLAHLK
+694 
-708 DITGPLLD
+708 
-716 PLQFAYLLGKQ
+716 
-727 GLMQGS
+727 
-733 CFSSVFNA
+733 
-741 IITDILHSKLFQLT
+741 
-755 VPAPTCQWISN
+755 
-766 FLTDRGGSSSTPAI
+766 
-780 IQSVLCTSITVW
+780 
-792 FGSATKQDRNRL
+792 
-804 QRRVRTAE
+804 
-812 KIIGAILPSIQDL
+812 
-825 YVSRVRKRAGNI
+825 
-837 TADSSHPGH
+837 
-846 NLFQLLPSGRRYRA
+846 
-860 LYAKTIQTQEQ
+860 
-871 FLSSGCHSDE
+871 
-881 HLTPVTECLLYVIL
+881 LLYIIL
-895 KHMVDR
+895 KHLVDR

-911 KLNQRIHR
+911 KLNQQIHR
-919 AAISQ
+919 VAISQ

-929 ILCMFWLLFFSVLRL
+929 ILCIFWLLFFSVLRL

-949 ITLFTLVS
+949 ITFFTLVS
-957 LLSSIAFSLFRLCLR
+957 LLSCIAVSLCRLCLR
-972 KQPDKSMS
+972 KQPDKSAS
-980 YQLFVASVL
+980 YQMSDQPAEGTFTDADRSTVTSTTASNLFVASVL

-1004 HGYGAMATS
+1004 HSYGAMTS
-1013 QSSSHGPVEEEEGE
+1013 SQGSSHGPVREEEDEE
-1027 DGHAHTHETELQDPP
+1027 DQAQTHETELQDHPKSF
-1042 DPYCSSPL
+1042 CSSPL
-1050 MDSPVSYQ
+1050 MDSPVGYQ

>member
-1 QGHWCLRAST
+1 DW
-11 GVHQLTQS
+11 
-19 VWLSLRYGP
+19 
-28 VLMAHSE
+28 VL
-35 LFVTRAPPV
+35 PPNLKY
-44 EGKAVDLDVLGFL
+44 EG
-57 DSFGEENSTVERC
+57 TERC
-70 YRAHSRSS
+70 YRSHSHSS

-88 PTVLAINVVLWMFL
+88 PTVLAINVVIWMFL

-132 YGELSEKEK
+132 YGEPSEKEK

-151 ETKDMGFCSWLSS
+151 ETKDM
-164 LYHMKDEEI
+164 EI

-178 IDAVTYL
+178 TDAVTYL
-185 SFQRHIMLLMTVVC
+185 SFQRHIILLMTVVT

-206 LPVNFSGNL
+206 LPVNISGNL
-215 LGDSPENF
+215 LDSPENF

-229 NVSSKD
+229 NVSAVD
-235 SFLWLHSI
+235 SFLWLHSV

-256 VHHSIR
+256 AHHSLQ

-281 REISDPGLI
+281 KEISDPGLI

-303 TDIRFAFDVHKLM
+303 TDIRFCFDVHKLM

-406 VIVKDYSRVRC
+406 VIVKDYGRVNC
-417 RLRPQQSSITTVV
+417 RRRPQQSSISTVV
-430 QSHKWGVNYA
+430 QSHKWDVSYA

-463 LLNILLFLLLFFLT
+463 LLNILLFLLLFFFT

-493 PVESLRSLPNFS
+493 PVESLRSPVVTEFFPTLLLWAFS
-505 RPSCYG
+505 VL
-511 RFRCF
+511 

-543 CFLLLVFMVI
+543 CFFLLVFMVI
-553 LLPSLGLSSLD
+553 ILPSLGLSSLD
-564 LFFTWLFDVHF
+564 LLFTWLFDVNF
-575 LDEKDVKFQCVFLP
+575 LEEKDLKFQCVFLP

-599 ITSSLIGTSMEL
+599 ITSSLIGTAMEL
-611 LRIPALTVYAIRL
+611 LRIPALTVYALRL
-624 CFAKSQAERIHVKRS
+624 CFAKSQAERIHS

-673 GPKKPSIT
+673 G
-681 GLNDYRPVALMSV
+681 L
-694 VMKSFERLVLAHLK
+694 
-708 DITGPLLD
+708 
-716 PLQFAYLLGKQ
+716 
-727 GLMQGS
+727 
-733 CFSSVFNA
+733 
-741 IITDILHSKLFQLT
+741 
-755 VPAPTCQWISN
+755 
-766 FLTDRGGSSSTPAI
+766 
-780 IQSVLCTSITVW
+780 
-792 FGSATKQDRNRL
+792 
-804 QRRVRTAE
+804 
-812 KIIGAILPSIQDL
+812 
-825 YVSRVRKRAGNI
+825 
-837 TADSSHPGH
+837 
-846 NLFQLLPSGRRYRA
+846 
-860 LYAKTIQTQEQ
+860 LYA
-871 FLSSGCHSDE
+871 
-881 HLTPVTECLLYVIL
+881 IL

-944 GPVHP
+944 GKYPYG
-949 ITLFTLVS
+949 TLTDADRSTVTS
-957 LLSSIAFSLFRLCLR
+957 TTASSVQYHFFLCWR
-972 KQPDKSMS
+972 IHNQSI
-980 YQLFVASVL
+980 L
-989 LEPELAL
+989 LERDLN
-996 TPMPSPAH
+996 
-1004 HGYGAMATS
+1004 
-1013 QSSSHGPVEEEEGE
+1013 V
-1027 DGHAHTHETELQDPP
+1027 TEKA
-1042 DPYCSSPL
+1042 Y
-1050 MDSPVSYQ
+1050 VI

>member
-1 QGHWCLRAST
+1 
-11 GVHQLTQS
+11 
-19 VWLSLRYGP
+19 
-28 VLMAHSE
+28 
-35 LFVTRAPPV
+35 
-44 EGKAVDLDVLGFL
+44 
-57 DSFGEENSTVERC
+57 
-70 YRAHSRSS
+70 
-78 VLQGLPFGGV
+78 
-88 PTVLAINVVLWMFL
+88 
-102 LLIFSCLRKAAWDYG
+102 
-117 RLALLMENDSLTSLF
+117 
-132 YGELSEKEK
+132 
-141 SPSESSPSDS
+141 
-151 ETKDMGFCSWLSS
+151 
-164 LYHMKDEEI
+164 
-173 RSKCG
+173 
-178 IDAVTYL
+178 
-185 SFQRHIMLLMTVVC
+185 FQRHIILLMSVVC

-215 LGDSPENF
+215 LDSPENF

-229 NVSSKD
+229 NVSEKD

-243 LALVYFIITLLCM
+243 FALVYFIITLLCM
-256 VHHSIR
+256 AHHLIR

-281 REISDPGLI
+281 KEISDPGLI

-303 TDIRFAFDVHKLM
+303 TDIRFCFDVYKLM
-316 RLDLERRKAMKGRL
+316 KLDLERRKAMKGRL
-330 YFATKAQKEGKIMI
+330 YFATKSQKEGKIMI

-406 VIVKDYSRVRC
+406 V
-417 RLRPQQSSITTVV
+417 L
-430 QSHKWGVNYA
+430 
-440 PAPSDIIWENL
+440 IISPVTRENL

-485 MDKFNVTR
+485 MDKFNVTK
-493 PVESLRSLPNFS
+493 PVESLRSPVITQFFPTLLLWAFS
-505 RPSCYG
+505 VL
-511 RFRCF
+511 

-553 LLPSLGLSSLD
+553 ILPSLGLSSLD
-564 LFFTWLFDVHF
+564 LFFTWLFDVNF
-575 LDEKDVKFQCVFLP
+575 LDEKNVKFQCVFLP

-611 LRIPALTVYAIRL
+611 LRIPALTVYALRL

-673 GPKKPSIT
+673 G
-681 GLNDYRPVALMSV
+681 
-694 VMKSFERLVLAHLK
+694 
-708 DITGPLLD
+708 
-716 PLQFAYLLGKQ
+716 
-727 GLMQGS
+727 
-733 CFSSVFNA
+733 
-741 IITDILHSKLFQLT
+741 
-755 VPAPTCQWISN
+755 
-766 FLTDRGGSSSTPAI
+766 
-780 IQSVLCTSITVW
+780 
-792 FGSATKQDRNRL
+792 
-804 QRRVRTAE
+804 
-812 KIIGAILPSIQDL
+812 
-825 YVSRVRKRAGNI
+825 
-837 TADSSHPGH
+837 
-846 NLFQLLPSGRRYRA
+846 
-860 LYAKTIQTQEQ
+860 
-871 FLSSGCHSDE
+871 
-881 HLTPVTECLLYVIL
+881 LLYVIL

-901 YNIYYAYVPT
+901 YNIYYAYIPT
-911 KLNQRIHR
+911 KLNQRIHK

-929 ILCMFWLLFFSVLRL
+929 LLCMFWLLFFSVLKL
-944 GPVHP
+944 GMPSLHLSPVTVS
-949 ITLFTLVS
+949 ITDRNYKSQICSTLS
-957 LLSSIAFSLFRLCLR
+957 LLL
-972 KQPDKSMS
+972 K
-980 YQLFVASVL
+980 LFVASVL

-1004 HGYGAMATS
+1004 HSYGAMASS
-1013 QSSSHGPVEEEEGE
+1013 QDSSHNEVEEEEGE
-1027 DGHAHTHETELQDPP
+1027 VDHAQTHETELQDPTG
-1042 DPYCSSPL
+1042 PYCSSPL
-1050 MDSPVSYQ
+1050 MDSPTSYQ